1 MENAVEALKQAAA
14 VLIFVIALTASFNMF
29 SKAKET
35 ADAVTTSQDSQE
47 YLESAEL
54 KDKLYV
60 SSADIESGENTKFTT
75 EGYRIV
81 KEDDVISTLYRYNLE
96 KYGVTIAKENGDIIA
111 RYDSNTE
118 SIVRQYYNITSEAKK
133 KYIKQLK
140 KNTTIKKWNNGSKL
154 ELKYEYNN
162 ENENGN
168 SLCELYKLDVTG
180 SNIKCGAPWYGNDT
194 EINKRI
200 NADVGGYAYKLNN
213 QKREIR
219 REIGTSLHDELKNKT
234 IVEVVNEIDN
244 SDYLKDDNEADTS
257 LLQQYELPTVEIVYI
272 IK

>member
-14 VLIFVIALTASFNMF
+14 VLIFVMALTVSFNMF
-29 SKAKET
+29 SKAKAT

-118 SIVRQYYNITSEAKK
+118 SIVRQYYNITSKAKE
-133 KYIKQLK
+133 KYIEQLK

-162 ENENGN
+162 ENNN
-168 SLCELYKLDVTG
+168 SLYKLYTLYVTG
-180 SNIKCGAPWYGNDT
+180 SKIKCGAPWYGNDT

-200 NADVGGYAYKLNN
+200 NADVGGYAYVLNN
-213 QKREIR
+213 QFRKIQKGLKE
-219 REIGTSLHDELKNKT
+219 ELTGKQ

-244 SDYLKDDNEADTS
+244 SDYLQDENKNTS
-257 LLQQYELPTVEIVYI
+257 LLQQYEMPTVEIIYI

>member
-118 SIVRQYYNITSEAKK
+118 SIVRQYYNITSKAKK
-133 KYIKQLK
+133 NYIEQLK
-140 KNTTIKKWNNGSKL
+140 NNEKEIIIGTTIIVILTGITLIFLFEIYRKNRKKQIDMLTQYVEKVSQKQYILDIDECSEDELNKL
-154 ELKYEYNN
+154 KN
-162 ENENGN
+162 
-168 SLCELYKLDVTG
+168 ELYKITIMLKEKVVRWFKAELTA
-180 SNIKCGAPWYGNDT
+180 S
-194 EINKRI
+194 RI
-200 NADVGGYAYKLNN
+200 V
-213 QKREIR
+213 
-219 REIGTSLHDELKNKT
+219 
-234 IVEVVNEIDN
+234 
-244 SDYLKDDNEADTS
+244 
-257 LLQQYELPTVEIVYI
+257 
-272 IK
+272 

>member
-1 MENAVEALKQAAA
+1 MENTVEALKQAAA

-96 KYGVTIAKENGDIIA
+96 KYGVTIAKGNGDIIA

-118 SIVRQYYNITSEAKK
+118 SIVRQYYNITSEAKE
-133 KYIKQLK
+133 KYIEQLK

-154 ELKYEYNN
+154 ELNYKYNN
-162 ENENGN
+162 ENDN
-168 SLCELYKLDVTG
+168 SLYELYTLDVTG

-213 QKREIR
+213 QTRKIE
-219 REIGTSLHDELKNKT
+219 TSLHDELKNKT

-244 SDYLKDDNEADTS
+244 SDYLKDERSRHFIATA
-257 LLQQYELPTVEIVYI
+257 I
-272 IK
+272 

>member
-118 SIVRQYYNITSEAKK
+118 SIVRQYYNITSKAKK
-133 KYIKQLK
+133 NYIEQLK
-140 KNTTIKKWNNGSKL
+140 NNTTIKKWNNGSKL

-162 ENENGN
+162 NNENED
-168 SLCELYKLDVTG
+168 SLCELYTLEVKG

-213 QKREIR
+213 QKREI
-219 REIGTSLHDELKNKT
+219 GTSLHDELKNKT

-244 SDYLKDDNEADTS
+244 SDYLKDDNGADTS

>member
-1 MENAVEALKQAAA
+1 MENAVQALKTAAA
-14 VLIFVIALTASFNMF
+14 VLIFTIAITLSFTMF
-29 SKAKET
+29 SKAKVT
-35 ADAVTTSQDSQE
+35 ADTVLKSQDDQE
-47 YLESAEL
+47 YLEAAEL

-133 KYIKQLK
+133 KYIEQLK

-154 ELKYEYNN
+154 ELKYEYNK
-162 ENENGN
+162 ENED
-168 SLCELYKLDVTG
+168 SLYKLYTLKEVTG

-213 QKREIR
+213 QKREI
-219 REIGTSLHDELKNKT
+219 GTSLHDELKNKT

-244 SDYLKDDNEADTS
+244 SDYLKDDNGADTS